1 MATTPPGWYDDGHG
15 AMRWWDGAQWTEH
28 VAAPD
33 PETDDRAEA
42 PTEADI
48 VAANEAAEAE
58 QAQAAELDPAVA
70 LGVGIPSAAATP
82 EFPQY
87 SGEPPYPADQ
97 PAGVSPA
104 PGAYPAGYPG
114 TDGAPGAFTAATEPR
129 KSKLWILWV
138 VLGVVLLGIV
148 IAAAI
153 VIPLLFLSLTGGNG
167 SQGGAGPQGADQEA
181 AVAAVELYDDAWQ
194 NADCE
199 AYEQSTTED
208 FRAASQLEDCEA
220 FTSTAT
226 EFSASVQDY
235 VVSVTDIETDGD
247 AIIVSTTETY
257 NALFDED
264 GAPLDEPA
272 PDEVDYEYTVIQV
285 DGDWVIDYLE

>member
-1 MATTPPGWYDDGHG
+1 
-15 AMRWWDGAQWTEH
+15 MRWWDGVQWTEH
-28 VAAPD
+28 VATPD
-33 PETDDRAEA
+33 PETAEGADA

-48 VAANEAAEAE
+48 VAANEAAAAE
-58 QAQAAELDPAVA
+58 EAQAAEVDPAVA
-70 LGVGIPSAAATP
+70 LGVGIPPTGATP
-82 EFPQY
+82 EYPMY
-87 SGEPPYPADQ
+87 SGEPPFSFDQ
-97 PAGVSPA
+97 AQGA
-104 PGAYPAGYPG
+104 PHAEGAYPEGYPG
-114 TDGAPGAFTAATEPR
+114 ADAAPGAFTAATEPR

-153 VIPLLFLSLTGGNG
+153 VIPLLFLSLAGGSG
-167 SQGGAGPQGADQEA
+167 SQGATDPQGAEQEA

-208 FRAASQLEDCEA
+208 FRAASQLQDCEA

-235 VVSVTDIETDGD
+235 VVTVTDIETEGD
-247 AIIVSTTETY
+247 SIIVSTTESY
-257 NALFDED
+257 NALFDEG
-264 GAPLDEPA
+264 GAPLDEPT
-272 PDEVDYEYTVIQV
+272 PDEVEYDYTVIQV